1 MRIFLFQIVLS
12 GFAFL
17 GFVDLCRRSR
27 RGEIGRLSFISFS
40 LIFLLIFLV
49 AFLPEIT
56 SRLAIFF
63 GIGRGSD
70 LAVYAAISVL
80 IYAVFRQYSE
90 IEKQRREITVL
101 TREISILKGEKE
113 YK

>member
-1 MRIFLFQIVLS
+1 MKIFLFQIVLS

-27 RGEIGRLSFISFS
+27 RGDIGRLSFISFS
-40 LIFLLIFLV
+40 LIFLFIFLV
-49 AFLPEIT
+49 AFLPDIT

-70 LAVYAAISVL
+70 LAVYVAISVL
-80 IYAVFRQYSE
+80 IYAIFHQYSE
-90 IEKQRREITVL
+90 VERQRREITVL
-101 TREISILKGEKE
+101 TREISILKSGKDN
-113 YK
+113 K